1 MDDVIV
7 QVHSAPDVFCIHVPF
22 ENISTTATNCYVIK
36 DGVHAAVVDTGAPT
50 DNAALVLSRA
60 LDELGVDRK
69 HAKWFLT
76 HFHMDHA
83 GLVDRVVPTGAALFV
98 GATECGEARV
108 RRTGAFL
115 DSVRRVYLQQGVAL
129 HDASTAARLAAES
142 ELFDSSRL
150 RTAFVRDG
158 DEIAVGRYRLR
169 VVATPGHT
177 PGHLSLFEPKSRI
190 LFGGDHALFV
200 ISPSIALFPRGG
212 DGLQAYLDSLKKV
225 QDLHIDALY
234 HSHGPLRDD
243 FEERIDWL
251 GRHHLERLEEA
262 RGIIASA
269 PDMTGYDIIRSISWN
284 VPHERWEDISFMQ
297 RWCIVTEGIVY
308 LKHLESRGLIAALPD
323 GDGLRRYRT
332 V

>member
-50 DNAALVLSRA
+50 DGAALVLSRA
-60 LDELGVDRK
+60 LDELDVDRK

-83 GLVDRVVPTGAALFV
+83 GLVDRVVPAGAALFV

-115 DSVRRVYLQQGVAL
+115 DSVRRAYLQQGVAL

-142 ELFDSSRL
+142 ELFDSARL

-158 DEIAVGRYRLR
+158 DEIPVGRYRLR

-225 QDLHIDALY
+225 QDLHIGALL

-243 FEERIDWL
+243 FEERITWL

-262 RGIIASA
+262 RGIIAGE
-269 PDMTGYDIIRSISWN
+269 PGMTGYDVIRSISWN

-308 LKHLESRGLIAALPD
+308 LKHLESRGLIAALEG

>member
-1 MDDVIV
+1 MDDVII
-7 QVHSAPDVFCIHVPF
+7 QVHSAPDVFRIHVPF

-50 DNAALVLSRA
+50 DGAALVLSRA
-60 LDELGVDRK
+60 LDELDVDRK

-76 HFHMDHA
+76 HFHLDHA
-83 GLVDRVVPTGAALFV
+83 GLVDRVVPPGAALFV
-98 GATECGEARV
+98 GATECGEARA
-108 RRTGAFL
+108 RRTGVFL
-115 DSVRRVYLQQGVAL
+115 DVLRRTYRQEGVAL
-129 HDASTAARLAAES
+129 HDASAAARLGAEG
-142 ELFDSSRL
+142 ELFDSARL

-158 DEIAVGRYRLR
+158 DEISVGRYRLR

-177 PGHLSLFEPKSRI
+177 PGHLSLFEPESRI
-190 LFGGDHALFV
+190 LFGGDHVLFV

-225 QDLHIDALY
+225 SDLRACALY
-234 HSHGPLRDD
+234 HSHGPVRDD
-243 FEERIDWL
+243 FEERISWL

-262 RGIIASA
+262 RGIVAENPGMS
-269 PDMTGYDIIRSISWN
+269 GYEVIRSISWN
-284 VPHERWEDISFMQ
+284 VPHESWEDISFMQ

-308 LKHLESRGLIAALPD
+308 LKHLESRGLIAPLVAK
-323 GDGLRRYRT
+323 DGLRRYRT